1 MTSPDSETS
10 GSVAA
15 LSVLIVEPA
24 VDELL
29 PLASMLRGAEFQ
41 VTATETFAD
50 ARAALSAAP
59 PAILITTVRL
69 GPYNGLHLVLRS
81 TASNPGLAVLVTSPT
96 DDPVLRADAEAM
108 GATFIVKPVSNPD
121 LLAALVRT
129 LHAGDRKPL
138 RPPFERRVCE
148 RRVSNGTY
156 VAGERR
162 LADRRRDLSTLVRG
176 SFAAR

>member
-10 GSVAA
+10 GSVAG

-29 PLASMLRGAEFQ
+29 TLTSMLTEAEFQ
-41 VTATETFAD
+41 VTATDTFAQ
-50 ARAALSAAP
+50 ARAALNAAP

-69 GPYNGLHLVLRS
+69 GSYNGLHLVLRS

-108 GATFIVKPVSNPD
+108 GATFIVKPVSTAD
-121 LLAALVRT
+121 LLAALLRT
-129 LHAGDRKPL
+129 LHDPDRKPL
-138 RPPFERRVCE
+138 RPPFERRASE
-148 RRVSNGTY
+148 RRIADHAY
-156 VAGERR
+156 IADRR
-162 LADRRRDLSTLVRG
+162 IADRRRDLSTLVRG
-176 SFAAR
+176 GFGAR